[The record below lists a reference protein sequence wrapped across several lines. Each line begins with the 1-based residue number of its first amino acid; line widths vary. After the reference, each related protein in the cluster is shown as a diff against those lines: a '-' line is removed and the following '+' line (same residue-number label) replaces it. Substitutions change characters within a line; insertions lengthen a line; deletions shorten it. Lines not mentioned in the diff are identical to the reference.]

1 MLFMTV
7 ATWKTEDRD
16 AILKR
21 RAEKGAM
28 IPEGVKLIGEWVGGP
43 YVVRVFETDKQEA
56 ITLGTLAWSDIMDVR
71 TYPAM
76 ESENVMKLV

>member
-7 ATWKTEDRD
+7 ATWEAENRD

-28 IPEGVKLIGEWVGGP
+28 VPEGVKVIGEWVGGP
-43 YVVRVFETDKQEA
+43 YVVRVFETDSQEA
-56 ITLGTLAWSDIMDVR
+56 ITLGTIAWSDIMDIT

-76 ESENVMKLV
+76 ESEDVMKLV